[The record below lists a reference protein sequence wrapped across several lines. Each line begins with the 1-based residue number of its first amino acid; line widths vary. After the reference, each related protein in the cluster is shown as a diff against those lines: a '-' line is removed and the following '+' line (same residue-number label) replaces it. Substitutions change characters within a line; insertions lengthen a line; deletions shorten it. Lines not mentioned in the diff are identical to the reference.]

1 VTLPPDVLKDLE
13 SFKAKLPKVVHK
25 KRIRVMKDLKGTHP
39 DEKPPFFSEIKPML
53 PKTEN
58 VRRNGKG
65 SWLVMVPTGAAY
77 RGLKSR
83 EDPIVKDSPITQ
95 APYGVSHMTG
105 VTARICND
113 VKLFKKSK

>member
-1 VTLPPDVLKDLE
+1 MDHREGDQVTLPPDVLKDLE
-13 SFKAKLPKVVHK
+13 AFKAKLPKVVHK
-25 KRIRVMKDLKGTHP
+25 KRIRRP
-39 DEKPPFFSEIKPML
+39 DQPAVTSEPKPVL